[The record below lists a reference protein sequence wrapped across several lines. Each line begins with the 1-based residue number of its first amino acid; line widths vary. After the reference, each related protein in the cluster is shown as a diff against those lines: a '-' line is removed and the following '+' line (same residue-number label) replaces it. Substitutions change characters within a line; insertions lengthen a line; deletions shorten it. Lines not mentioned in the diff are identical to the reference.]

1 MKDFDKEST
10 KLDLLVSFIIL
21 GLLAL
26 IVYFI
31 LSGIFSFAG
40 GILDGEIGKSAKDYS
55 REEIQ
60 ERIENHLYEKYGE
73 EFVVDRIGRRRGRND
88 EFYQMH

>member
-31 LSGIFSFAG
+31 LSGIFSFAE
-40 GILDGEIGKSAKDYS
+40 GILDGEIGKSGRAVVARYS
-55 REEIQ
+55 PFRS
-60 ERIENHLYEKYGE
+60 ER
-73 EFVVDRIGRRRGRND
+73 
-88 EFYQMH
+88 YQICSAASFRVSASE